1 MSTCINQTVTNID
14 KINSNI
20 IRFIVEDQHLGGKTN
35 D

>member
-1 MSTCINQTVTNID
+1 MSAWINQTVTNID

-20 IRFIVEDQHLGGKTN
+20 ISFFVEDKHLGGKTN